1 MSKEETEYRAALRDK
16 RRAWFDKTMT
26 KAGVDTYGRASRIS
40 REIGCSIASVQSWIS
55 GNLPKD
61 GVLLHKC
68 AHHYGFDMAEWVTTE
83 KQSTPSDSEEHW
95 LEAIKMAK
103 DFEDEN
109 GILSAATFQ
118 SIVVI
123 IRKHLKGNANIND
136 SLAGYAKVLEEAKK
150 EANGV

>member
-1 MSKEETEYRAALRDK
+1 MSKNETEYRAVLRDK

-26 KAGVDTYGRASRIS
+26 AAGVDTYGRASRIS
-40 REIGCSIASVQSWIS
+40 REIGCSIASAQAWIS

-61 GVLLHKC
+61 GVLLYK
-68 AHHYGFDMAEWVTTE
+68 AAKQYGFSMAEWVTTE
-83 KQSTPSDSEEHW
+83 KQSTPSDSEDHW
-95 LEAIKMAK
+95 LQAIKMAK
-103 DFEDEN
+103 DFEEEN
-109 GILSAATFQ
+109 GLLSATTFQ

-123 IRKHLKGNANIND
+123 IRKHLTGDADIND